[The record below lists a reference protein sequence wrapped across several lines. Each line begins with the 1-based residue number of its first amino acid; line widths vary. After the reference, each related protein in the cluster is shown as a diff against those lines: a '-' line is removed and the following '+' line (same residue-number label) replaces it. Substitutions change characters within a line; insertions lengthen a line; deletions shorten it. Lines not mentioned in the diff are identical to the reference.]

1 MASHSK
7 IPWTEEPG
15 RLQSRGLK
23 ESDMAEATWHTHTH
37 FVLAALQSEVQNGLL
52 CASYICGEDEKE
64 TQLPHP
70 MQLSIHMQHF

>member
-1 MASHSK
+1 MDRETWQA
-7 IPWTEEPG
+7 
-15 RLQSRGLK
+15 QSRGLK